1 MNSDLTDRV
10 RDHTVGIVGFGKV
23 GTVLARLAHGAGY
36 RVVVAGSGDPAGIA
50 LTAEV
55 LAPGVR
61 TAWTSEAV
69 ETADIVILAI
79 PLRAHVDLPPDLL
92 AGKVVVDAVN
102 HWLEVDGPR
111 DLWLDPAESSSEHL
125 QRVFPGARLVKGFN
139 HLGYHDLD
147 ERARPAGARERIAVA
162 LASDDP
168 AAAATVAELV
178 DDLGF
183 DPLRIG
189 PLRTGRVLE
198 PGSPAFGA
206 VLTAKDLTQLVT
218 ELRARSSAD
227 LGA

>member
-1 MNSDLTDRV
+1 MRSDSVVPTAV
-10 RDHTVGIVGFGKV
+10 RTVAIVGFGKV
-23 GTVLARLAHGAGY
+23 GTVLARLALGAGH
-36 RVVVAGSGDPAGIA
+36 RVLVAGSGDPAAIS

-69 ETADIVILAI
+69 EAADLVILAI
-79 PLRAHVDLPPDLL
+79 PLRAARDLPRDLL

-102 HWLEVDGPR
+102 HWLEIDGPR

-125 QRVFPGARLVKGFN
+125 QRVLPGARLVKGFN
-139 HLGYHDLD
+139 HLGYHDL
-147 ERARPAGARERIAVA
+147 EESARPRGAPDRVAVA

-168 AAAATVAELV
+168 AAGATVAELV
-178 DDLGF
+178 DDMGF
-183 DPLRIG
+183 DPLPIG

-206 VLTAKDLTQLVT
+206 VLSEEELTHLVA
-218 ELRARSSAD
+218 ELLASRGPD
-227 LGA
+227 PGA